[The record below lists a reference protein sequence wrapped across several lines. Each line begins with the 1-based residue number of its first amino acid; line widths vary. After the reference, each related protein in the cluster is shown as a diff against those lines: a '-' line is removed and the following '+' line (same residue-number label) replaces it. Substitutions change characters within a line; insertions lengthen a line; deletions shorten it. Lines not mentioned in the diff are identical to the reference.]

1 MSLIRA
7 FAQTLSQDETFILL
21 YNFKVTC
28 APETFKVRFSVFA
41 RPDQSTSICTGCTQ
55 QSSLLTMELTEFFV
69 SMNLVHSQPPAILL
83 DFVLA
88 QVDVVLGSVCQ
99 ASVTLVALPGQ
110 PHRLLF
116 PEFEGKVC

>member
-1 MSLIRA
+1 
-7 FAQTLSQDETFILL
+7 
-21 YNFKVTC
+21 
-28 APETFKVRFSVFA
+28 
-41 RPDQSTSICTGCTQ
+41 
-55 QSSLLTMELTEFFV
+55 MELTEFFV